1 MKKTIVVYALD
12 WDDRIIHLELFPL
25 PDDGDRDAVDKAAME
40 SFAFANDLED
50 AHTVFMSAIENLTIK
65 RLED

>member
-12 WDDRIIHLELFPL
+12 SEGKIIHLELFPL
-25 PDDGDRDAVDKAAME
+25 PESENRDAFDKAVME
-40 SFAFANDLED
+40 SFKKANSLED
-50 AHTVFMSAIENLTIK
+50 ARTVSASAIEGLTIK